1 MSAVMT
7 ALSERKVNEMSTT
20 NILIAGVGG
29 QGTVLTARVLS
40 RLLMQKGYD
49 IKVSEIHGMSQRGGS
64 VITQVRY
71 GEKVY
76 SPIIP
81 PGTADYILA
90 FEMLEGVRALPYL
103 KTGGTMIVNNREIN
117 PMPVV
122 MGKAQY
128 PRDLEA
134 TLQNCG
140 AETCI
145 FDAYVQAVAAGNP
158 KCLNMVMLGAWAKQ
172 AGFEKDECLEVV
184 AANVPA
190 KLLEINKKAFLRGYD
205 AF

>member
-1 MSAVMT
+1 MSV
-7 ALSERKVNEMSTT
+7 K

-29 QGTVLTARVLS
+29 QGTVLTAKVLS
-40 RLLMQKGYD
+40 RLLIKKGYD

-76 SPIIP
+76 SPIIA
-81 PGTADYILA
+81 PGTADFILG
-90 FEMLEGVRALPYL
+90 FELLETVRAMPYL
-103 KTGGTMIVNNREIN
+103 KEGGTIITNSREIN

-122 MGKAQY
+122 MGEATY

-134 TLQNCG
+134 SLRSCG
-140 AETCI
+140 ADVCV
-145 FDAYVQAVAAGNP
+145 FDAYTQAVAAGNP
-158 KCLNMVMLGAWAKQ
+158 KCLNMVLLGAWAKK
-172 AGFEKDECLEVV
+172 AGFTAEECLSVV
-184 AANVPA
+184 EENVPQ
-190 KLLEINKKAFLRGYD
+190 KLLEVNKKGFMRGYD

>member
-1 MSAVMT
+1 MEV
-7 ALSERKVNEMSTT
+7 K

-29 QGTVLTARVLS
+29 QGTVLTAKVLS
-40 RLLMQKGYD
+40 RLLIKKGYD

-76 SPIIP
+76 SPIIA
-81 PGTADYILA
+81 PGTADFILG
-90 FEMLEGVRALPYL
+90 FELLETVRAIPHL
-103 KTGGTMIVNNREIN
+103 KEGGTVIANNREIN

-122 MGKAQY
+122 MGKAAY

-134 TLQNCG
+134 YLRDCG
-140 AETCI
+140 AEVCV

-158 KCLNMVMLGAWAKQ
+158 KCLNMVLWGAWAKK
-172 AGFEKDECLEVV
+172 AGFDAEECLAVV
-184 AANVPA
+184 EENVPA
-190 KLLEINKKAFLRGYD
+190 KFLEVNKKGFMRGYD

>member
-1 MSAVMT
+1 MFAATT
-7 ALSERKVNEMSTT
+7 ASSERKVNEMSIT

-40 RLLMQKGYD
+40 RLLIQKGYD

-76 SPIIP
+76 SPIIA
-81 PGTADYILA
+81 PGTADYVLA

-103 KTGGTMIVNNREIN
+103 KEGGTVIVNDREIN

-128 PRDLEA
+128 PRDLEK
-134 TLQNCG
+134 TLKSCG
-140 AETCI
+140 AEACV
-145 FDAYVQAVAAGNP
+145 FDAYVQALAAGNP
-158 KCLNMVMLGAWAKQ
+158 KCLNMVMLGAWAKK
-172 AGFEKDECLEVV
+172 AGFDKAECLDVV
-184 AANVPA
+184 AENVPA
-190 KLLEINKKAFLRGYD
+190 KLLETNKKAFLRGYD

>member
-1 MSAVMT
+1 MSV
-7 ALSERKVNEMSTT
+7 K

-29 QGTVLTARVLS
+29 QGTVLTAKVLS
-40 RLLMQKGYD
+40 RLLIKKGYD

-71 GEKVY
+71 GDKVY
-76 SPIIP
+76 SPIIA
-81 PGTADYILA
+81 PGTADYVLG
-90 FEMLEGVRALPYL
+90 FELMEAVRAIPYL
-103 KTGGTMIVNNREIN
+103 KEGGTLISNNREIN

-122 MGKAQY
+122 MGKAEY

-134 TLQNCG
+134 YLENSS

-158 KCLNMVMLGAWAKQ
+158 KCLNMVLLGAWAKK
-172 AGFEKDECLEVV
+172 AGFDAEECLAVV
-184 AANVPA
+184 EENVPA
-190 KLLEINKKAFLRGYD
+190 KFLEVNKKGFMRGYD

>member
-1 MSAVMT
+1 MSV
-7 ALSERKVNEMSTT
+7 K

-29 QGTVLTARVLS
+29 QGTVLTAKVLS
-40 RLLMQKGYD
+40 RLLIKKGYD

-76 SPIIP
+76 SPIIA
-81 PGTADYILA
+81 PGTADYVLG
-90 FEMLEGVRALPYL
+90 FELMEAVRAIPYL
-103 KTGGTMIVNNREIN
+103 KEGGILITNDREIN

-122 MGKAQY
+122 MGKAEY

-134 TLQNCG
+134 YLKDCG
-140 AETCI
+140 AEVCV
-145 FDAYVQAVAAGNP
+145 FDAYVQALAAGNP
-158 KCLNMVMLGAWAKQ
+158 KCLNMVLLGAWAKK
-172 AGFEKDECLEVV
+172 AGFDAEECLEVV
-184 AANVPA
+184 AENVPA
-190 KLLEINKKAFLRGYD
+190 KFLEVNKKGFMRGYD